1 LNKTKQ
7 KIHEN
12 SNKKNA
18 KKNEKGNE
26 AQIPVRIKL
35 KIKIN
40 NNSSKPERA
49 CQICSSDHD
58 TGKNQ

>member
-1 LNKTKQ
+1 LN
-7 KIHEN
+7 
-12 SNKKNA
+12 
-18 KKNEKGNE
+18 KKNEKGDE
-26 AQIPVRIKL
+26 AQIPVRIRI